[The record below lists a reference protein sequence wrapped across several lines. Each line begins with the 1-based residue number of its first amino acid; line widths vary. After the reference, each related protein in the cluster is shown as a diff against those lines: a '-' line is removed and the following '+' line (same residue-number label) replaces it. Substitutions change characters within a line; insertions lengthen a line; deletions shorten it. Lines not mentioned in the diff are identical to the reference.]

1 MENIRKGYVQMY
13 GAFFSYQ
20 LFLTL
25 EELEKMKG
33 NTEEYSHQDEIGED
47 TNPFSSNYEDG
58 NR

>member
-33 NTEEYSHQDEIGED
+33 NTEEYSHQDEIGVD
-47 TNPFSSNYEDG
+47 TNPFSSN
-58 NR
+58 